1 MPHDLRHIRECA
13 DNSRILLLHSLPTWE
28 CRGGWLLDVLHHFQ
42 KLCRQKEIRKKSIFQ
57 SNSAPSHWLERH
69 LLLEEKNEIDEEEE
83 IVSNYTDTRY
93 SSSVAQDTRLDK
105 TVSNHTGGQGKT
117 DTHTSIMV
125 QNPIWFPLHTE
136 FTVVK

>member
-1 MPHDLRHIRECA
+1 MTYVTFVNAQIIPEFCFYILSQHGNVEAA
-13 DNSRILLLHSLPTWE
+13 DYWTFSIIFRNSADKRRSEKINLPVKQRSIT
-28 CRGGWLLDVLHHFQ
+28 L
-42 KLCRQKEIRKKSIFQ
+42 IRKTFVT
-57 SNSAPSHWLERH
+57 WR
-69 LLLEEKNEIDEEEE
+69 KNEIDEEEE